1 MLAEVE
7 ISPREA
13 EVLELV
19 GAHLSNAEIAAR
31 LCISVRT
38 VESHV
43 SSLLRKL
50 EAPDRRAL
58 AQRAPGPAGSG
69 PSKSGPSRPAPVLP
83 APLTSFVG
91 RVTERA
97 QLTDLIRT
105 HRQIT
110 AVGPGGVGKTR
121 LALAVAADA
130 AGDYADGVWF
140 VDLVPVADP
149 GMIATAVAG
158 ALGLGEQPGRDLT
171 ESVLAALGDRHALLV
186 LDNCEQVVDGV
197 ALFLERLLAACPRL
211 TVLATSRARLMVPFE
226 RVYPVPRLSLSADGS
241 SDAVALFLERAA
253 ATGHPLDLTPPPT
266 LNPPPTPWT
275 APTQDHP
282 PTPRTDP
289 ASGRTPDPGPGPGPG
304 PGTGPGPGPG
314 PGTGTGFEPE
324 PGTDPMSAGRE
335 THPAPDSVPNPRS
348 TTLSPDS
355 VPGTSLRERIS
366 VICERLDGMA
376 LAIELAAARYPTL
389 GLDGIT
395 AALSH
400 PLRMLTGGSR
410 ADERHR
416 SMRAALDWSHTLL
429 EPSDRALLRRV
440 SVFVAPFTVAAA
452 AEVAGSEEGLV
463 ADGLARLAEQSLLT
477 VTASAAGTEYRA
489 LETIRQYGTERL
501 TEAGELA
508 DARTRHLRW
517 CLAQAAG
524 LAVVRQDW
532 RARFDLVA
540 DDLRAALAWAAER
553 PEQRAD
559 ACDLARRLAE
569 LTFTRNLTGESQ
581 RRYEQAAELATDPA
595 VAASMLRQAAA
606 VAGCRTAG
614 DDMYRLRRAAAAA
627 AREAGDTAGA
637 AVDLATAA
645 TIAFRFSSTFTRLPT
660 REEALTLIAEARQAA
675 TGYPAGERLVGQGP
689 AGAGPLGEGT
699 AGAHAVGAGLV
710 GGGPVGVSRAGER
723 AAGAGSAGVD
733 SADEGLVGAGPAVR
747 AAVALA
753 EAAVITDTF
762 GAAQGPPGNAV
773 PETNARAERAVEL
786 ARETGD
792 PLAESAALDA
802 LTGAQSWAGD
812 TFATAA
818 TARHR
823 IALLSSLPISPAGT
837 RETRSPAGTREMIP
851 PTGTHETTS
860 PAGTHEMISPA
871 ATHEMID
878 ALGIAVEAGL
888 GAGDVL
894 GARQWARRL
903 ADHPSLAEAGHRATC
918 RLLMVDALAG
928 DVGEVLTGSVRFL
941 DSWRR
946 AGSPSRQILSPAAA
960 GVAMIHGLR
969 GDHDA
974 RREWQKVVE
983 HLGTPPEHTY
993 GYGAVFDAILLL
1005 HHGQAAEALERMA
1018 PEPRQVWKW
1027 VTWIWL
1033 HWYVALRAEAAVLA
1047 GSPDAR
1053 ARLTEAGD
1061 LVEGNPVAAAI
1072 VRRAEA
1078 LLDGDE
1084 ETLIATADAFAAAGC
1099 PYQSARTLVLAGG
1112 DHAERGASALTTL
1125 GLIPMA
1131 PSPAPAP
1138 GRGPSTV
1145 SPGESPGESPG
1156 KNGGR
1161 TPQ

>member
-19 GAHLSNAEIAAR
+19 GAHLSNAEIAAK

-58 AQRAPGPAGSG
+58 AQRAPEPAGSG
-69 PSKSGPSRPAPVLP
+69 SSGSGPSRPAPVLP

-171 ESVLAALGDRHALLV
+171 ESVLAALADRHALLI

-253 ATGHPLDLTPPPT
+253 ATGHPLNLPPPPT
-266 LNPPPTPWT
+266 HNHPPPSRTDFASGGAPASGT
-275 APTQDHP
+275 ASTQSST
-282 PTPRTDP
+282 PTPGTDP
-289 ASGRTPDPGPGPGPG
+289 ASGSTPDSSTDAEPGRTRDPGPGPRF
-304 PGTGPGPGPG
+304 
-314 PGTGTGFEPE
+314 GTGTGFG
-324 PGTDPMSAGRE
+324 PGTDPLPAGHE
-335 THPAPDSVPNPRS
+335 SHPAQDSVPNPRS
-348 TTLSPDS
+348 ATPLSPDAL
-355 VPGTSLRERIS
+355 PEASLRERIS

-452 AEVAGSEEGLV
+452 AEVAGSDEGLV

-508 DARTRHLRW
+508 ATRTRHLRW

-540 DDLRAALAWAAER
+540 DDLRAALAWAAEQ

-559 ACDLARRLAE
+559 ACDLARMLAE

-595 VAASMLRQAAA
+595 VTAAMLRQAAA

-614 DDMYRLRRAAAAA
+614 DDMYRLRRAAAEA
-627 AREAGDTAGA
+627 AREAGDTAGT

-660 REEALTLIAEARQAA
+660 RDEALTLITEARKAA
-675 TGYPAGERLVGQGP
+675 TGHPPGDRLSGQGPNGAGPDGEGP
-689 AGAGPLGEGT
+689 AGA
-699 AGAHAVGAGLV
+699 H
-710 GGGPVGVSRAGER
+710 
-723 AAGAGSAGVD
+723 AAG
-733 SADEGLVGAGPAVR
+733 EGLVGADPAVR

-792 PLAESAALDA
+792 PLAVSAALDA
-802 LTGAQSWAGD
+802 LTGALSWAGD

-823 IALLSSLPISPAGT
+823 IALLSSLSTGT
-837 RETRSPAGTREMIP
+837 YETMS
-851 PTGTHETTS
+851 PTGIREPTS
-860 PAGTHEMISPA
+860 QTGTHEMISPA

-974 RREWQKVVE
+974 RHEWQEVVRQ
-983 HLGTPPEHTY
+983 LGTPPEHTY

-1005 HHGQAAEALERMA
+1005 HHGQAAEGLERMA

-1053 ARLTEAGD
+1053 ARLAEAGN

-1078 LLDGDE
+1078 VLDNDGE
-1084 ETLIATADAFAAAGC
+1084 ALVATADAFAAVGC

-1112 DHAERGASALTTL
+1112 DHAERGASALAAL
-1125 GLIPMA
+1125 GLTPMT
-1131 PSPAPAP
+1131 PSPGPVP
-1138 GRGPSTV
+1138 GSGPSTV
-1145 SPGESPGESPG
+1145 TPEESSA